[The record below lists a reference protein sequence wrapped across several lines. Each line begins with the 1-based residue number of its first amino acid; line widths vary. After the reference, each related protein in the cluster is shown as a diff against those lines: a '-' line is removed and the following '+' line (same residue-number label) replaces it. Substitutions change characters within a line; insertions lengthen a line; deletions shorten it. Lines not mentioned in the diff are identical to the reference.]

1 MLQSNRSDFLMPR
14 RFFKKFA
21 FNRHELAE
29 RWFMSPFRHL
39 LHDHR
44 LWSIRRKTVV
54 PAFSLGLAI
63 AFVPFPGH
71 AVLASL
77 LALFLR
83 INIPVAALS
92 TFLSNPLTMGP
103 LYFGAYLL
111 GSALLGIDPQPF
123 EFEMS
128 IDWIRT
134 VFTSIWLPMTLGCVL
149 LGATSALIGYVV
161 LDAFWRYH
169 IIDYKSRKRNDRP
182 K

>member
-1 MLQSNRSDFLMPR
+1 
-14 RFFKKFA
+14 
-21 FNRHELAE
+21 
-29 RWFMSPFRHL
+29 MSPFQHL

-71 AVLASL
+71 AIFASL
-77 LALFLR
+77 LALLLR
-83 INIPVAALS
+83 INIPVAVLA
-92 TFLSNPLTMGP
+92 TFASNPLTMGP

-111 GSALLGIDPQPF
+111 GSALLGIEPQPF

-128 IDWIRT
+128 LEWART
-134 VFTSIWLPMTLGCVL
+134 VFTEIWLPLSLGCL
-149 LGATSALIGYVV
+149 ILGAASALIGYVT

-169 IIDYKSRKRNDRP
+169 IFDYKSRKRNDRF